1 MERKNTT
8 ERKITFRMLAEIK
21 ANGNKN
27 PLYPFSETFINWAET
42 KGGCWWWIRNGAIE
56 CLGAGMIIS
65 RRFEGPEGIQ
75 LFISE
80 FPFSRFFDFPVTL
93 IKTCC
98 IFQDLLREEWLNY
111 INGDDMIREGLL
123 TDYDIL
129 TL

>member
-1 MERKNTT
+1 
-8 ERKITFRMLAEIK
+8 MLAEIK

-27 PLYPFSETFINWAET
+27 PLYQLSKTFINWAET
-42 KGGCWWWIRNGAIE
+42 EGGCLWWIRNGAIE
-56 CLGAGMIIS
+56 CLEHGMIFS
-65 RRFEGPEGIQ
+65 NRFGSPEGIQ

-80 FPFSRFFDFPVTL
+80 FPFTRFFDFPVPL
-93 IKTCC
+93 IKTCS